1 MGMSAH
7 TVATLAVVLS
17 VVAPLPSLAQD
28 DVASFYRGKTI
39 ALQVGSDAGGQ
50 YDVIART
57 VARHMGKHVP
67 GQPAIV
73 VQNVPGSGGLKLLN
87 QLYAVGARD
96 GTMIGAGISGTTTG
110 ALLTPAVAKFDPRQ
124 FAWIG
129 SAGTETF
136 IVVITD
142 KSRVQTLDELY
153 SKELIIGGSAS
164 GSASVDFP
172 TVANAILGT
181 KFKIISGYPA
191 AGPIVKIAMPAGE
204 VEGCSVYTLS
214 ALKSQHER
222 DWKAGKIRIL
232 AQWGTKKDPEI
243 PDVPMFPLGKTE
255 ADHQLFELL
264 YARQNYGRPYMA
276 PPGVPPARVAALRNA
291 FTTVFNDPA
300 FRADVEKQKLDVSWI
315 SDSEMSQLTD
325 RVMATP
331 PEVVAR
337 IQALLPGGGGQ

>member
-1 MGMSAH
+1 MRNAI
-7 TVATLAVVLS
+7 ATLLAALVI
-17 VVAPLPSLAQD
+17 APITAQAQG
-28 DVASFYRGKTI
+28 DVASFYKGRIVT
-39 ALQVGSDAGGQ
+39 LQVGSDVGGQ
-50 YDVIART
+50 YDAIART
-57 VARHMGKHVP
+57 VARHIGRHIP
-67 GQPAIV
+67 GEPTIV

-96 GTMIGAGISGTTTG
+96 GTVIGAGISGTATG

-124 FAWIG
+124 FSWLG

-142 KSRVQTLDELY
+142 KARVQTLDQLY
-153 SKELIIGGSAS
+153 TNELIIGGSAS

-181 KFKIISGYPA
+181 KFKIVSGYTA
-191 AGPIVKIAMPAGE
+191 ASTIVKLAMPAGE

-214 ALKSQHER
+214 AIRSQHER

-232 AQWGTKKDPEI
+232 AQWGTRKDPTI

-264 YARQNYGRPYMA
+264 YARQNYGRPYML
-276 PPGVPPARVAALRNA
+276 PPGVPPGRLAALRGA
-291 FTTVFNDPA
+291 FAATFQDPA
-300 FRADVEKQKLDVSWI
+300 FKADAEKQRLDLSHI
-315 SDSEMSQLTD
+315 SADEMAALTD

-331 PEVVAR
+331 PAVIAR
-337 IQALLPGGGGQ
+337 IQTLLPGGRR

>member
-1 MGMSAH
+1 MR
-7 TVATLAVVLS
+7 TATIALLAL
-17 VVAPLPSLAQD
+17 VVAAPLARAQD
-28 DVASFYRGKTI
+28 DVASFYKGRAVT
-39 ALQVGSDAGGQ
+39 LQVGSDAGGQ
-50 YDVIART
+50 YDAIART
-57 VARHMGKHVP
+57 VARHISRHIP

-96 GTMIGAGISGTTTG
+96 GTVIGAGISGTATG

-124 FAWIG
+124 FSWLG

-142 KSRVQTLDELY
+142 KARVQTLDKLY
-153 SKELIIGGSAS
+153 TDELIIGGSAS

-181 KFKIISGYPA
+181 KFKIVGGYTA
-191 AGPIVKIAMPAGE
+191 ASTIVKLAMPAGE

-214 ALKSQHER
+214 ALTSQHER
-222 DWKAGKIRIL
+222 DWKSGKIRIL
-232 AQWGTKKDPEI
+232 AQWGTRKDPAI

-264 YARQNYGRPYMA
+264 YARQNYGRPYML
-276 PPGVPPARVAALRNA
+276 PPGVPPARLAALRGA
-291 FTTVFNDPA
+291 FAAVFEDPA
-300 FRADVEKQKLDVSWI
+300 FKADAEKQRLDVSHI
-315 SDSEMSQLTD
+315 SAEEMAALTD

-331 PEVVAR
+331 PAVVAR
-337 IQALLPGGGGQ
+337 IHALLPGGKR

>member
-1 MGMSAH
+1 MRLCY
-7 TVATLAVVLS
+7 LAAIAAVLS
-17 VVAPLPSLAQD
+17 IAAPLSGHAQD
-28 DVASFYRGKTI
+28 EVANFYKGKAVTI
-39 ALQVGSDAGGQ
+39 QVGSDAGGQ
-50 YDVIART
+50 YDAIART
-57 VARHMGKHVP
+57 VARHMGKHIP
-67 GQPAIV
+67 GQPTMV

-96 GTMIGAGISGTTTG
+96 GTMIGAGISGTATG
-110 ALLTPAVAKFDPRQ
+110 ALLTPGVAKFDPRQ

-222 DWKAGKIRIL
+222 DWQSGKIRIL
-232 AQWGTKKDPEI
+232 AQWGTRKDPEI
-243 PDVPMFPLGKTE
+243 PDVPMFPLGKTQ

-276 PPGVPPARVAALRNA
+276 PPGVPAARVAALRNA
-291 FTTVFNDPA
+291 FAAVFKDEA
-300 FRADVEKQKLDVSWI
+300 FKADVEKQRLDVSWI
-315 SDSEMSQLTD
+315 GDGEMAQLTE

-337 IQALLPGGGGQ
+337 IQSLLPGGAQ

>member
-1 MGMSAH
+1 MHVVFVAGLAAFAFIGLAGPASA
-7 TVATLAVVLS
+7 
-17 VVAPLPSLAQD
+17 QE
-28 DVASFYRGKTI
+28 DVAGFYRGKTI
-39 ALQVGSDAGGQ
+39 TLQVGSEVGGQ

-57 VARHMGKHVP
+57 IARHMGRHIP
-67 GQPAIV
+67 GQPSIV
-73 VQNVPGSGGLKLLN
+73 VQNVTGGGGLKLLN

-96 GTMIGAGISGTTTG
+96 GTMIGAGISGTPTG
-110 ALLTPAVAKFDPRQ
+110 ALLTPGVAKFDPRK
-124 FAWIG
+124 FEWLG

-142 KSRVQTLDELY
+142 KARVQSLDQLY
-153 SKELIIGGSAS
+153 SHELIIGASAS

-181 KFKIISGYPA
+181 KFKIVAGYPA
-191 AGPIVKIAMPAGE
+191 AGVIVKIAMPAGE

-222 DWKAGKIRIL
+222 DWKSGKIRIL
-232 AQWGTKKDPEI
+232 AQWGTRKDPEI
-243 PDVPMFPLGKTE
+243 ADVPMFPLGKTE

-276 PPGVPPARVAALRNA
+276 PPGVPPARLAALRKA
-291 FTTVFNDPA
+291 YAAVFDDPA
-300 FRADVEKQKLDVSWI
+300 FRADAEKQKLDVKLIGADAI
-315 SDSEMSQLTD
+315 SRLTE

-331 PEVVAR
+331 PAVVAR
-337 IQALLPGGGGQ
+337 IRTLLPGGGR

>member
-1 MGMSAH
+1 MRLSAC
-7 TVATLAVVLS
+7 TAAALATMLS
-17 VVAPLPSLAQD
+17 MASPLPCHAQD
-28 DVASFYRGKTI
+28 DVASFYKEKLI
-39 ALQVGSDAGGQ
+39 SLQVGSDAGGE
-50 YDVIART
+50 YDVVART
-57 VARHMGKHVP
+57 VARHMGKHIP
-67 GQPAIV
+67 GQPTIV

-96 GTMIGAGISGTTTG
+96 GTMIGAGISGTATG
-110 ALLTPAVAKFDPRQ
+110 AVLTPGVAKFDPRQ
-124 FAWIG
+124 FGWLG
-129 SAGTETF
+129 SAGAQTF

-142 KSRVQTLDELY
+142 KARVQTLDQLY
-153 SKELIIGGSAS
+153 TQELIIGGSAS

-214 ALKSQHER
+214 AIKSQHER
-222 DWKAGKIRIL
+222 DWKSGKIRIL

-276 PPGVPPARVAALRNA
+276 PPGVPPARIAALRNA
-291 FTTVFNDPA
+291 FAAVFKDEA
-300 FRADVEKQKLDVSWI
+300 FQADVEKQRLDVSWI
-315 SDSEMSQLTD
+315 SADEMSALTD

-331 PEVVAR
+331 PDVLAR
-337 IQALLPGGGGQ
+337 IQALLPGGGQ